1 MSEMQLQLPLDDT
14 DTDNK
19 LAGMQSQIDAIAVSS
34 GKVRRRMFAELGELK
49 KLCQLLAIE
58 NEMLKDML
66 REKKHKHIEWTY
78 GDGDLFKFKEA

>member
-1 MSEMQLQLPLDDT
+1 MQLQLPLDDT

-66 REKKHKHIEWTY
+66 REKKREKTEWLY
-78 GDGDLFKFKEA
+78 GGEDLFKIMEA